1 MYGYAG
7 KILYVNL
14 TEKIT
19 KTHVLRENEAKKYIG
34 GLGYALKLLYDHTEP
49 KKDPFDPKNVLV
61 FATGPISGMMAPTGS
76 GYIVAS
82 KSPLTGGLGVSV
94 EQGFFASELKRAG
107 YDAIIIEGK
116 AKTPVFLWI
125 NDDFVQL
132 MDARDVWG
140 LSPARTEEEIR
151 KQLGDYSIRVAAIG
165 LAGERLARFAC
176 IISDQTRVA
185 GRGGLGAVM
194 GAKNLKAIAV
204 RGTSELK
211 VANPNAL
218 LEFCKEFFIRARGST
233 AVKHYTTDGKLA
245 VSVKDRYWVTLFGTT
260 AKYRDLGSVEDL
272 STCNGAG
279 CLPTRNF
286 SAASFEDAEKISGE
300 HLNRYFVAKVQA
312 CSSCPIGC
320 EHIAIVS
327 EGPYQGA
334 VARIEYQT
342 VWAFG
347 PNCGVNRPDA
357 IIRAIEL
364 CNFYGLDAVSTG
376 GAIAFAMDCYENG
389 IITYDD
395 TNGLDLKFGNY
406 EAMLKLIDLIAH
418 REELGDIL
426 AEGVKRAAERIGKGS
441 ETVANHI
448 KGLEMSGYD
457 VRGLKTAALGYAV
470 SFKGA
475 DHNTHWAHVFD
486 LNKKENRFIFQK
498 GSGKIV
504 KDMEDLFAVMDS
516 LVVCKF
522 TVSVYDGYEDLA
534 RLYNIVTGFN
544 LKAADLKIVGE
555 RINNLARLFNI
566 REGFTRKDDG
576 LPPKIISTPIPS
588 GPSKGVLIT
597 KEELDFMLDE
607 YYEVRGWTHDGIPTP
622 EKLKELELRDLG
634 D

>member
-7 KILYVNL
+7 KVLYVNL
-14 TEKIT
+14 SKNII
-19 KTHVLRENEAKKYIG
+19 KTHLLIENEAKKYVG
-34 GLGYALKLLYDHTEP
+34 GLSYALKLLYDHTEP
-49 KKDPFDPKNVLV
+49 KKDPFDPENILI
-61 FATGPISGMMAPTGS
+61 FATGPISGIMAPTGS
-76 GYIVAS
+76 GCVVAS

-94 EQGFFASELKRAG
+94 MQGFFARELKRAG
-107 YDAIIIEGK
+107 YDAIIIQGR

-132 MDARDVWG
+132 MDARGLWG
-140 LSPARTEEEIR
+140 LSPERTEEEIR
-151 KQLGDYSIRVAAIG
+151 KQLNDYSIRVAAIG
-165 LAGERLARFAC
+165 LAGERLVRFSC
-176 IISDQTRVA
+176 IVSDQTRVA

-204 RGTSELK
+204 HGTSDLK
-211 VANPNAL
+211 VADPDSL

-233 AVKHYTTDGKLA
+233 AVKHYTTNGKLA
-245 VSVKDRYWVTLFGTT
+245 VSVKDRYNVTLFGTT
-260 AKYRDLGSVEDL
+260 AKYRDLGTVEDL
-272 STCNGAG
+272 LIYNNAG

-286 SAASFEDAEKISGE
+286 SAASFEEIEKIDGE
-300 HLNRYFVAKVQA
+300 HLNKYFVAKVQA

-320 EHIAIVS
+320 EHIAIVP

-376 GAIAFAMDCYENG
+376 GVIAFAMECYEKG
-389 IITYDD
+389 MITYDD
-395 TNGLDLKFGNY
+395 TDGLDLKFGNY
-406 EAMLKLIDLIAH
+406 EAMIKLIDLIAR
-418 REELGDIL
+418 REGLGDIL
-426 AEGVKRAAERIGKGS
+426 AEGVKRAAERIGEGS

-457 VRGLKTAALGYAV
+457 VRALKTAALGYAV

-486 LNKKENRFIFQK
+486 LNKDENRFTVQK
-498 GSGKIV
+498 GCGKLV

-522 TVSVYDGYEDLA
+522 TISMYDGYEDLA
-534 RLYNIVTGFN
+534 KLYNIVTGFN

-566 REGFTRKDDG
+566 REGFTRNDDS
-576 LPPKIISTPIPS
+576 LPPKIFSTPIPS
-588 GPSKGVLIT
+588 GPSKGASIS
-597 KEELDFMLDE
+597 KEELDLMLDE
-607 YYEVRGWTHDGIPTP
+607 YYEVRGWTSDGTPSP
-622 EKLKELELRDLG
+622 EKLKELDLKI
-634 D
+634 